1 MGIPHRKYRRVTAAA
16 IHPGTRVRYHHRD
29 GSSRARVTEK
39 TARYVTFA
47 GDDCDGTF
55 THEQIDRLLTDD
67 RLHIVLDA
75 ADRYRLATDG

>member
-55 THEQIDRLLTDD
+55 THEQIDRLLTGD
-67 RLHIVLDA
+67 RLQIVLDA
-75 ADRYRLATDG
+75 ADG